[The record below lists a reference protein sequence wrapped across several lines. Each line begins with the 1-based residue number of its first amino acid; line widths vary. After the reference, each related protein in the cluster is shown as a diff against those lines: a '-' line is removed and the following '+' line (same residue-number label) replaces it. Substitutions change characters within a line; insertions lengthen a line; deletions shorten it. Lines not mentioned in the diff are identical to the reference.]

1 MDNMSN
7 SNSSLSHFKDYL
19 ELEKKYSKNTSLAY
33 CQDIAEFQNFLNETQ
48 NGILVKDVIYVL
60 IRSWIIYL
68 LDNSNSSKTINRKM
82 ASLKCYFNF
91 LIKTIQLDSSPMD
104 THKSIRFPKIKQ
116 IPFSEEEMKSL
127 FNNFPKEQD
136 FVNTRDRL
144 ILELLYS
151 TGIRR
156 MELINL
162 KQKNVNLQQKMIK
175 VLGKRNKERLIP
187 LIPSLIPF
195 LNSYM
200 VQKNE
205 QIGDLNSTYLFVNKK
220 NGKIS
225 ETLVYRLVK
234 KHLSF
239 VSEKVKKSPHMLR
252 HSFAT
257 HLINN
262 GAGINSV
269 KELLGHSSLAST
281 QVYAHSNL
289 KELQNAYKNAH
300 PRNKDRTGN

>member
-1 MDNMSN
+1 MDN
-7 SNSSLSHFKDYL
+7 
-19 ELEKKYSKNTSLAY
+19 
-33 CQDIAEFQNFLNETQ
+33 
-48 NGILVKDVIYVL
+48 
-60 IRSWIIYL
+60 
-68 LDNSNSSKTINRKM
+68 
-82 ASLKCYFNF
+82 
-91 LIKTIQLDSSPMD
+91 
-104 THKSIRFPKIKQ
+104 HKSIQFAKTKQ

-127 FNNFPKEQD
+127 FNNFPEEQD

-144 ILELLYS
+144 ILELLYA

-162 KQKNVNLQQKMIK
+162 ECKNVDLQKQIIK

-187 LIPSLIPF
+187 IISSLIPF
-195 LNSYM
+195 FNSYIL
-200 VQKNE
+200 QNKKQN
-205 QIGDLNSTYLFVNKK
+205 GDLNSIYLFVNK
-220 NGKIS
+220 NGEKIS

-234 KHLSF
+234 KHLSV

-269 KELLGHSSLAST
+269 KDLLGHSSLAST

-300 PRNKDRTGN
+300 PRNKDKTGS

>member
-1 MDNMSN
+1 MSN
-7 SNSSLSHFKDYL
+7 LISFLSHFKNYL
-19 ELEKKYSKNTSLAY
+19 DIEKKYSKNTSLAY
-33 CQDIAEFQNFLNETQ
+33 CKDISDFQFFLNETQ
-48 NGILVKDVIYVL
+48 DGVFVNEVIYAV
-60 IRSWIIYL
+60 IRSWIVYL
-68 LDNSNSSKTINRKM
+68 LDNSNSAKTINRKM

-91 LIKTIQLDSSPMD
+91 LIKTNQLECNPMD
-104 THKSIRFPKIKQ
+104 NHKSIQFAKTKQ

-127 FNNFPKEQD
+127 FNNFPEEQD

-144 ILELLYS
+144 ILELLYA

-162 KQKNVNLQQKMIK
+162 ECKNVDLEKQIIK

-187 LIPSLIPF
+187 IISSLIPF
-195 LNSYM
+195 FNSYIL
-200 VQKNE
+200 QNKKQN
-205 QIGDLNSTYLFVNKK
+205 GDLNSIYLFVNK
-220 NGKIS
+220 NGEKIS

-234 KHLSF
+234 KHLSV

-269 KELLGHSSLAST
+269 KDLLGHSSLAST

-300 PRNKDRTGN
+300 PRNKDKTGS